1 MFDIK
6 KTATYGEYVINIAS
20 NNSVTVLKNGNVC
33 DVAKAALR
41 DVAALVGFDVDAK
54 WTTQQL
60 GSKLVDNINK
70 GVVVTPAPVVV
81 KPVVEKKKTITEVT
95 AASELIKM
103 VRLDVCKFLQNNEE
117 LLFNE
122 RDFQMHLATWLRKSD
137 NAYDDVDVEYYL
149 PYDILGEN
157 VYPWKSELRLDIVVK
172 KNDEYCPVELK
183 YKTKK
188 VERKIT
194 RFDEMLSDDVVVMKS
209 QGAQDLGMY
218 DFWKDVR
225 RVELVRNRFARVK
238 GGLAVFLTNDEAYTK
253 AGRPTSN
260 NNMLTMENGPHP
272 RQKHWLKPETTC
284 ARTHKNFEVE
294 KEYYIEWHDME
305 IDNVKFHYCC
315 VVV

>member
-70 GVVVTPAPVVV
+70 GVKVTPVVI

-137 NAYDDVDVEYYL
+137 NAYDDVDVEYYVPNKEL
-149 PYDILGEN
+149 DNYIWE
-157 VYPWKSELRLDIVVK
+157 SELRLDIVVK

-194 RFDEMLSDDVVVMKS
+194 RFDEMLSDDVVVMKN

-260 NNMLTMENGPHP
+260 NNMLTMENGLHP

-294 KEYYIEWHDME
+294 KEYYIEWHNME

>member
-1 MFDIK
+1 MSDIK
-6 KTATYGEYVINIAS
+6 KTTAYGEYVINIAG

-60 GSKLVDNINK
+60 GAKLVAAINEGF
-70 GVVVTPAPVVV
+70 GVTTVV
-81 KPVVEKKKTITEVT
+81 KKPEPEKKKTITEVR
-95 AASELIKM
+95 ASSQLIEM
-103 VRLDVCKFLQNNEE
+103 VRLDVCKFLQTNEE
-117 LLFNE
+117 MLFNE

-137 NAYDDVDVEYYL
+137 NAYDDVDVEYYVPNKEL
-149 PYDILGEN
+149 DNYIWE
-157 VYPWKSELRLDIVVK
+157 SELRLDIVVK
-172 KNDEYCPVELK
+172 KGDEYCPVELK

-188 VERKIT
+188 VERKIA
-194 RFDEMLSDDVVVMKS
+194 RFDEILEDKVVVMKN

-225 RVELVRNRFARVK
+225 RVELVRNRFASVK

-253 AGRPTSN
+253 ACRPTSN
-260 NNMLTMENGPHP
+260 NNMLTMENGLHP
-272 RQKHWLKPETTC
+272 KQKHWLKPETAC
-284 ARTHKNFEVE
+284 ARTHPNFEVE
-294 KEYYIEWHDME
+294 KEYSIEWHDME